1 MLSFQLLGN
10 HKPTS
15 LALFGSGAQAEAHAR
30 MFLGLYPSITK
41 CSVVNRR
48 QTERASNL
56 VDELAKA
63 FPKVEVRLGI
73 GSDDSFDLSDAVK
86 DADIICTMTSS
97 TEPLF
102 ASKDVKHGAHIC
114 MIGSYKK
121 HMREVEDDLVKRA
134 GIVLVDS
141 KEACEAEAGELQDLK
156 GDQMIEIGDVVME
169 KSKAGNIKEAGN
181 VTMFK
186 SVGLGVQDVAIAQV
200 VLEQAEKM
208 GLGSVIEDYD

>member
-1 MLSFQLLGN
+1 
-10 HKPTS
+10 
-15 LALFGSGAQAEAHAR
+15 
-30 MFLGLYPSITK
+30 MFLSLYPSITK
-41 CSVVNRR
+41 CTIVNRR
-48 QTERASNL
+48 LTERAAQLADSL
-56 VDELAKA
+56 VKA
-63 FPKVEVRLGI
+63 FPKVEVCLGI
-73 GSDDSFDLSDAVK
+73 SSENDFNLADTVK

-97 TEPLF
+97 TQALF
-102 ASKDVKHGAHIC
+102 ASQDVKPGAHMC

-141 KEACEAEAGELQDLK
+141 KEACEAEAGELQNLTEEE
-156 GDQMIEIGDVVME
+156 MIEIGDVV
-169 KSKAGNIKEAGN
+169 KDKPKADKIKQAGD

-200 VLEQAEKM
+200 VLDQAEKL